1 MPLYLLLRARLA
13 RSLLMRSLLVRPLLA
28 RSFEI
33 FPKVKIC
40 NGRFHL
46 KSIFRFFP

>member
-40 NGRFHL
+40 NG
-46 KSIFRFFP
+46 